1 MKNSQWRKMFD
12 PWRGWEGKI
21 LQLGALLM
29 DLGHQ
34 GGIDLHAFSCELKF
48 DRFAGKRICQLTTEL
63 ETLSAL
69 VACPSSTE
77 MSRFDSPDQ

>member
-1 MKNSQWRKMFD
+1 MFD

-48 DRFAGKRICQLTTEL
+48 DRFAGKRIGHLTTEL
-63 ETLSAL
+63 GTLSAP
-69 VACPSSTE
+69 VACPSPTE
-77 MSRFDSPDQ
+77 IHHFVDLQMK